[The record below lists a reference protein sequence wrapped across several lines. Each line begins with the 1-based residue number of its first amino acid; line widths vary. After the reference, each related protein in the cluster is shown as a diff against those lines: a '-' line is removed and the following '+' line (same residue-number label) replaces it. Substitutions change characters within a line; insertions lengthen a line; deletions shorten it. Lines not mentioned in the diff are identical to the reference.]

1 MVLANYKNIILKKIH
16 FLLVSLALA
25 SNCFA
30 QQNKEL
36 LLEINAIEN
45 SLIKNIQIKGDSL
58 QKFNIQER
66 MDYYKVPGVSI
77 AVVENGKIK
86 WAKGYGYANTETGT
100 KVDVNTLFQAGSIS
114 KPLAALSALK
124 LFENDSLEL
133 NKDVNYY
140 LKDWQIP
147 ENKFTETEKVTLEKL
162 LTHTAGM
169 TVHGFPGYQ
178 QTDEF
183 PEIIDVLN
191 GNGNTAKI
199 IVDTIPGSIWRYSG
213 GGYTVMEKIVEDV
226 SGVTLDEYMS
236 KNILLPIGMKNST
249 FLQPITNEW
258 QNNISAAYDNDG
270 QLINGLWNNYPE
282 QAAAGLWTT
291 PSDLAMYCIEIQDII
306 QNKKNGVLTK
316 ETVEKMLTKHK
327 NEWGLGPS
335 LKNEKD
341 SLIFGHGGKNE
352 GFTNDMKAFVYNGN
366 AIIVMTNADNGVKL
380 IPEIRNAVSNYYNW
394 SLNQPRRTIEV
405 IELSDTDLKQY
416 MGKYELKGQN
426 LILEVQ
432 FMENQL
438 SLSDTPFGHLNLLPM
453 TNTKFIDIESG
464 TVIEFLVDEKVSG
477 FIINS
482 GVKLVKI
489 E

>member
-1 MVLANYKNIILKKIH
+1 MKKIYFIIFSINLISH
-16 FLLVSLALA
+16 
-25 SNCFA
+25 CFA
-30 QQNKEL
+30 QKVDQIQS
-36 LLEINAIEN
+36 EIIAIEN
-45 SLIKNIQIKGDSL
+45 GLIKNIQIKGDSI
-58 QKFNIQER
+58 QEFNIIER
-66 MDYYKVPGVSI
+66 MEFYKVPGVSI

-140 LKDWQIP
+140 LKNWQIP

-178 QTDEF
+178 QTDAF

-226 SGVTLDEYMS
+226 SGLTLDEYMS

-249 FLQPITNEW
+249 YLQPISKEW
-258 QNNISAAYDNDG
+258 QNNISAAYDVNG
-270 QLINGLWNNYPE
+270 QLIDGLWNNYPE

-291 PSDLAMYCIEIQDII
+291 PSDLALYCMEIQDIV
-306 QNKKNGVLTK
+306 QGKKDGILTK
-316 ETVEKMLTKHK
+316 ETVQKMLTKHK
-327 NEWGLGPS
+327 NDWGLGPS
-335 LKNEKD
+335 LQNDKD
-341 SLIFGHGGKNE
+341 SLIFGHGGKNA
-352 GFTNDMKAFVYNGN
+352 GFTNDMKAYVYNGN
-366 AIIVMTNADNGVKL
+366 AIIVMTNADNGGK
-380 IPEIRNAVSNYYNW
+380 IISEIKNAVSKYYNW
-394 SLNQPRRTIEV
+394 SLSQPRTIEV

-416 MGKYELKGQN
+416 AGKYELKEQN
-426 LILEVQ
+426 MIIEVQ
-432 FMENQL
+432 FQNNQL
-438 SLSDTPFGHLNLLPM
+438 FLTNTPIGNLNLLPI
-453 TNTKFIDIESG
+453 TNTKFIDLESG
-464 TVIEFLVDEKVSG
+464 TVIEFLINEKVSG
-477 FIINS
+477 FMVNS
-482 GVKLVKI
+482 SVKLVKI
-489 E
+489 EK

>member
-1 MVLANYKNIILKKIH
+1 
-16 FLLVSLALA
+16 
-25 SNCFA
+25 
-30 QQNKEL
+30 
-36 LLEINAIEN
+36 
-45 SLIKNIQIKGDSL
+45 
-58 QKFNIQER
+58 
-66 MDYYKVPGVSI
+66 
-77 AVVENGKIK
+77 
-86 WAKGYGYANTETGT
+86 
-100 KVDVNTLFQAGSIS
+100 
-114 KPLAALSALK
+114 
-124 LFENDSLEL
+124 
-133 NKDVNYY
+133 
-140 LKDWQIP
+140 
-147 ENKFTETEKVTLEKL
+147 
-162 LTHTAGM
+162 
-169 TVHGFPGYQ
+169 
-178 QTDEF
+178 
-183 PEIIDVLN
+183 
-191 GNGNTAKI
+191 
-199 IVDTIPGSIWRYSG
+199 
-213 GGYTVMEKIVEDV
+213 
-226 SGVTLDEYMS
+226 
-236 KNILLPIGMKNST
+236 
-249 FLQPITNEW
+249 
-258 QNNISAAYDNDG
+258 
-270 QLINGLWNNYPE
+270 
-282 QAAAGLWTT
+282 
-291 PSDLAMYCIEIQDII
+291 
-306 QNKKNGVLTK
+306 
-316 ETVEKMLTKHK
+316 MLTKHK

-341 SLIFGHGGKNE
+341 SLIFGHGGKNA